1 MLLGRA
7 LRQFTLS
14 TGKSAGRNSSGRI
27 TVFHRGGGSKR
38 LQRRIDLK
46 RSTSS
51 MGIVERI
58 EYDPNRSSRIAL
70 VRWIEGVLLRRQRR
84 CNAIEE
90 FAPPRQILEPTT
102 ATIGGLFSF
111 SSLPGKVDQRKVAC
125 FSPGLM
131 AAYYVVGLPTRVPPT
146 PRSESLEA
154 STEATSSRFPAQE
167 GGIRKADH
175 YIGILGNANY
185 KTTTTKSDSEA
196 KPIGVEASRQK
207 SVARKKIAYIGVG
220 LPTRVPPWSKSQ
232 ACAGSFKSCAKD
244 VFFSA
249 FSSPKAKGET
259 ATYLSFGSSFCFPRI
274 AVAGAKP
281 AFFAPRMREK
291 VRGKKT
297 FSLCEVRKW
306 RTHSVLWAHRIKR
319 KAALSWQSSRRQET
333 LGLVGAA
340 EHNESKPKA
349 DQGSLLPSQVLA
361 CALLRGRP
369 SYQSASRSF
378 VEALLPVEA
387 SRFGSLPA
395 KPIGE
400 GPKDG
405 ACKVF
410 RAPVT
415 YILAS
420 HQLEVGKM
428 VMNCDWSKPSTSGFL
443 RPAQN
448 AHTYLRFKDLV
459 RTANKGREGG
469 SQQAASWPRPPAY
482 RYDILS
488 PYYQVGNCIPLA
500 DIRIGTWV
508 HDIECHPGQGAKLA
522 RAAGTFAKIMKEP
535 APQCLVR
542 LPSGVSKVI
551 DSRCRATIGI
561 VSNPNHGARKLRKAG
576 QSRWLGRRPIV
587 RGVAMN
593 PVDHPHGGGEG
604 RTKGGR
610 PSVSPWGK
618 PTKAGFRTVVGKRI
632 N

>member
-1 MLLGRA
+1 MRQSRRA
-7 LRQFTLS
+7 LRQFTWS
-14 TGKSAGRNSSGRI
+14 TGKSAGRNSKGRI

-70 VRWIEGVLLRRQRR
+70 VRWIEGVLLRRQRK
-84 CNAIEE
+84 CNTIEE
-90 FAPPRQILEPTT
+90 FAPPLQILESTT
-102 ATIGGLFSF
+102 ATICGQFSF

-125 FSPGLM
+125 SQAKCLLTL
-131 AAYYVVGLPTRVPPT
+131 YVVVGLDTRM
-146 PRSESLEA
+146 
-154 STEATSSRFPAQE
+154 
-167 GGIRKADH
+167 
-175 YIGILGNANY
+175 
-185 KTTTTKSDSEA
+185 
-196 KPIGVEASRQK
+196 
-207 SVARKKIAYIGVG
+207 
-220 LPTRVPPWSKSQ
+220 PPWSKSQ
-232 ACAGSFKSCAKD
+232 ASAGSNQTCAKD

-249 FSSPKAKGET
+249 LSSPKAKGDT
-259 ATYLSFGSSFCFPRI
+259 ASLSFGSSLGFPRI

-291 VRGKKT
+291 LRGKNT
-297 FSLCEVRKW
+297 FSLCEIRKW
-306 RTHSVLWAHRIKR
+306 RTHCALWAHRIKR
-319 KAALSWQSSRRQET
+319 KAALSWQSFRQQET

-361 CALLRGRP
+361 YALCSGRP
-369 SYQSASRSF
+369 GYQNASSSF
-378 VEALLPVEA
+378 YKALLPVEA

-405 ACKVF
+405 ACKVD

-420 HQLEVGKM
+420 HQLEAGKM
-428 VMNCDWSKPSTSGFL
+428 VMNCDWSKPSSSGFL

-448 AHTYLRFKDLV
+448 AHTYLRFQDLV
-459 RTANKGREGG
+459 RTANKGRVEGG
-469 SQQAASWPRPPAY
+469 SQLAASWPRPPAT
-482 RYDILS
+482 RYEILDINS
-488 PYYQVGNCIPLA
+488 QVGNCIPLA
-500 DIRIGTWV
+500 DIRMGTWV

-522 RAAGTFAKIMKEP
+522 RAAGTYAKIIKEP
-535 APQCLVR
+535 APQCEVR
-542 LPSGVSKVI
+542 LPSGVEKLI

-618 PTKAGFRTVVGKRI
+618 PTKAGFRAVVGVGKGRI
-632 N
+632 

>member
-1 MLLGRA
+1 MREKSLQKGRA

-14 TGKSAGRNSSGRI
+14 RGKSAGRNDSGRI

-38 LQRRIDLK
+38 LLRRMDLK

-58 EYDPNRSSRIAL
+58 EYDPNRSSRIAP
-70 VRWIEGVLLRRQRR
+70 VRWIEGVQLRRQRR
-84 CNAIEE
+84 CNTIEE
-90 FAPPRQILEPTT
+90 FAPPRKILEPTT
-102 ATIGGLFSF
+102 ATTDGRFSF
-111 SSLPGKVDQRKVAC
+111 SSLPDQRKVAC

-131 AAYYVVGLPTRVPPT
+131 AAYVVVGLPTRM
-146 PRSESLEA
+146 
-154 STEATSSRFPAQE
+154 
-167 GGIRKADH
+167 
-175 YIGILGNANY
+175 
-185 KTTTTKSDSEA
+185 
-196 KPIGVEASRQK
+196 
-207 SVARKKIAYIGVG
+207 
-220 LPTRVPPWSKSQ
+220 PPWAKSQ
-232 ACAGSFKSCAKD
+232 ASAGSKKTCAKD

-249 FSSPKAKGET
+249 LSSPKAKGV
-259 ATYLSFGSSFCFPRI
+259 SFGSSFCFPRI

-281 AFFAPRMREK
+281 AFFAPRMRDK
-291 VRGKKT
+291 IRGKNT

-319 KAALSWQSSRRQET
+319 KASLSWQSSRRQES

-349 DQGSLLPSQVLA
+349 DPGSLLPSQVLA
-361 CALLRGRP
+361 YALCSGRP
-369 SYQSASRSF
+369 SYQNTSRSF
-378 VEALLPVEA
+378 YKALLPVEA

-400 GPKDG
+400 GKRDG
-405 ACKVF
+405 ACKVD

-420 HQLEVGKM
+420 HQLEAGKM
-428 VMNCDWSKPSTSGFL
+428 VMNCDRSKPSTSGFL
-443 RPAQN
+443 RPA
-448 AHTYLRFKDLV
+448 TDLRVQDLV
-459 RTANKGREGG
+459 RTENQGRVEGG
-469 SQQAASWPRPPAY
+469 SQLAASGPRPPAAY
-482 RYDILS
+482 RYEILDLNLHS
-488 PYYQVGNCIPLA
+488 QVGNCIPLY

-522 RAAGTFAKIMKEP
+522 RAAGTFAKIRIMKEP
-535 APQCLVR
+535 ALQCLVR
-542 LPSGVSKVI
+542 LPSGVEKLI
-551 DSRCRATIGI
+551 DSRCRATIGQ

-618 PTKAGFRTVVGKRI
+618 PTKAGFRAVVGKRR